1 MINVAGSVGRWT
13 LNQLAIGAQVSVL
26 MVETMTWMIVA
37 PLRGKGLRFKAAV
50 ENFVELLTYCR
61 RSSRSR

>member
-37 PLRGKGLRFKAAV
+37 PLRGKGLPSGQPQAAIT
-50 ENFVELLTYCR
+50 LDDLRKR
-61 RSSRSR
+61 REGTS